1 MVTMLS
7 RLFDIENYFENYLS
21 SQLESLSLSSLENTT
36 HVMTVT
42 RKNKSKRERERGNV
56 RSIMCLLLFSFILI
70 AYVL

>member
-56 RSIMCLLLFSFILI
+56 RSIMCLL
-70 AYVL
+70 

>member
-42 RKNKSKRERERGNV
+42 RKNKSKRERGNV
-56 RSIMCLLLFSFILI
+56 RSIMCLL
-70 AYVL
+70 